1 MRTRH
6 LQLVTSTHSVTTT
19 VRSNV
24 PSPYG
29 PVRADSTTWLARE
42 TLRANQLA
50 QLSELLNSLESVVE
64 NLNYKSFTL
73 YDTLNTAIEAVSAA
87 LKDTPIESAGIEIC
101 DECGNDLVAEGE
113 SKCLECLENVLQ

>member
-6 LQLVTSTHSVTTT
+6 LQLVTHEHSDTIGKRESV
-19 VRSNV
+19 S
-24 PSPYG
+24 SPYG
-29 PVRADSTTWLARE
+29 PVSPGSTTLLAQE

-64 NLNYKSFTL
+64 SLNYKSFTV

-87 LKDTPIESAGIEIC
+87 LKDTQTSETGTDADRS
-101 DECGNDLVAEGE
+101 
-113 SKCLECLENVLQ
+113 